1 MEDCR
6 ACVDS
11 GYYVERLQASA
22 EVLGGGG
29 SWPMRHRSS
38 LVAGYSVESL
48 WDKDTGVSKL
58 FDMEFGLLCDRCADA
73 GSSDMP
79 SE

>member
-1 MEDCR
+1 
-6 ACVDS
+6 
-11 GYYVERLQASA
+11 
-22 EVLGGGG
+22 
-29 SWPMRHRSS
+29 MRHRSS